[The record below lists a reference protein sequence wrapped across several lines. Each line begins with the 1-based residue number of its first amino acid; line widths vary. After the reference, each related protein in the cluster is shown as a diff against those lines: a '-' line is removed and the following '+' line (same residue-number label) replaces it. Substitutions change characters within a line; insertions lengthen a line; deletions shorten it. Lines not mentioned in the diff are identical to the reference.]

1 MNKIWVMSLG
11 GSRIIPDKVD
21 IKFLRE
27 FRKIILSHKED
38 KFVIVTGGGSTARIY
53 MSALKALGKNE
64 DILTREG
71 VAITR
76 HHAEFMMKYFGDIS
90 NDEIPLSRKKVRNL
104 LSKNRIVFCGALRHI
119 KDNTTD
125 GTAAELAEY
134 FKSPLINLTNV
145 KGLYT
150 SNPKENKSA
159 KFISKINWEAFD
171 KMASKIKFKA
181 GQHFV
186 LDQSAAGRIKEKK
199 IDTYIV
205 GNLKSLDRIFKGE
218 KFVGTLVS
226 G

>member
-1 MNKIWVMSLG
+1 MSLG
-11 GSRIIPDKVD
+11 GSRIIPGKVD

-27 FRKIILSHKED
+27 FKKIILSHKKD

-53 MSALKALGKNE
+53 MEALKALGKKE
-64 DILTREG
+64 PVLSREG

-76 HHAEFMMKYFGDIS
+76 HHAKFMMKYFGEVS
-90 NDEIPLSRKKVRNL
+90 NDEVPLSKKKVKAL
-104 LSKNRIVFCGALRHI
+104 LSKNRIVFCGALKRI
-119 KDNTTD
+119 RNNTTD

-150 SNPKENKSA
+150 SNPNKNKDA

-171 KMASKIKFKA
+171 KMANKIKFNA

-186 LDQSAAGRIKEKK
+186 LDQNAAKRIRKKK

-205 GNLKSLDRIFKGE
+205 GDLKNLDKIFKGE
-218 KFVGTLVS
+218 KFTGTLIS
-226 G
+226 E